1 MRKRLVTLA
10 LFLFLGALINI
21 AIAWGW
27 AYRRP
32 VWAGDYK
39 PYWDRYATVVT
50 SPTELPR
57 WMLNW
62 LEQGCARVYI
72 WNAEYSEITV
82 ETGRG
87 ALGDQDEM
95 EYIDDQSLIP
105 RWTTVGHQPP
115 PFDSADPNSHWLAF
129 VEYAAGWP
137 LLAVFCRFDTRYDLP
152 TDNTYLA
159 DVHGGIALD
168 RQLWPKPT
176 PGAIWIHGTLPDRG
190 ALPYWPIWPG
200 FVVNSVFYAVPLL
213 LLFHT
218 PLWLRG
224 RMRKLRNRCP
234 ACAYPIGTSAICTE
248 CGYQLLRI
256 ST

>member
-32 VWAGDYK
+32 VWDGDYK

-82 ETGRG
+82 ETG
-87 ALGDQDEM
+87 
-95 EYIDDQSLIP
+95 
-105 RWTTVGHQPP
+105 
-115 PFDSADPNSHWLAF
+115 
-129 VEYAAGWP
+129 
-137 LLAVFCRFDTRYDLP
+137 
-152 TDNTYLA
+152 
-159 DVHGGIALD
+159 
-168 RQLWPKPT
+168 
-176 PGAIWIHGTLPDRG
+176 
-190 ALPYWPIWPG
+190 
-200 FVVNSVFYAVPLL
+200 
-213 LLFHT
+213 
-218 PLWLRG
+218 
-224 RMRKLRNRCP
+224 
-234 ACAYPIGTSAICTE
+234 
-248 CGYQLLRI
+248 
-256 ST
+256 